1 MSQNDT
7 QDNKTSEL
15 DSVELKDGR
24 DADLSISSRDKV
36 RKQLEDEVEAF
47 LAKGGQIDQVAP
59 NVTADPPQKPQNNYC
74 SRPI

>member
-7 QDNKTSEL
+7 PENSSSELSSVDNK
-15 DSVELKDGR
+15 DSR

-36 RKQLEDEVEAF
+36 RKQLEDEIEAF
-47 LAKGGQIDQVAP
+47 LAKGGKIDQVAP

>member
-7 QDNKTSEL
+7 LENSSSELSSVDNK
-15 DSVELKDGR
+15 DSR

-36 RKQLEDEVEAF
+36 RKQLEDEIEAF
-47 LAKGGQIDQVAP
+47 LAKGGKIDQVAP

>member
-7 QDNKTSEL
+7 PDTSSSEL
-15 DSVELKDGR
+15 SSVDSKDSR

-47 LAKGGQIDQVAP
+47 LAKGGKIDQVAP